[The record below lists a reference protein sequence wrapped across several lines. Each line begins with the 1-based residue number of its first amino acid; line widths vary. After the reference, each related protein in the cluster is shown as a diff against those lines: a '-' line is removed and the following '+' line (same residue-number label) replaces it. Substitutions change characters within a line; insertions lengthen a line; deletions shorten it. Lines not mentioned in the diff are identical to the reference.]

1 VPDQPNDAEG
11 SELRQALAHREK
23 QLLGLHEA
31 ALGLT
36 ADLELQ
42 SVLQRVA
49 DLSRE
54 VIGTQYAALGVL
66 DPSGEKLSDFI
77 TAGMD
82 PSVRRRIAHLPSGEG
97 LLGYLIKHGEP
108 VRIDHIGG
116 HADSAGFCS
125 NHPPMGSL
133 LGVPVISKGHVLGDL
148 YLSDKLDGSA
158 FSEEDERTLV
168 QFAAHAAAAIEIARQ
183 YDASVAERSTL
194 TTILDSM
201 NEAVYE
207 VDGSG
212 VLTRVNRGTCRL
224 LGRRADDIL
233 GKRACDVFRWEDA
246 GGRLLEDDE
255 YLYRETVGQGE
266 IRELSDRFFR
276 GADGRRI
283 PVSISSAPIFGARG
297 RAVAAVQVVRDISR
311 EREAETLKDQII
323 SLVSHELRTPLG
335 HIKGFASSLLDPEV
349 QWDEATQ
356 KDFITEIDHEA
367 DRLAALVSD
376 LLDMSKIESAGAASL
391 EKGRVRPADLVRQAL
406 ASVST
411 VTSDHAVSSTVAED
425 LPDIVVDGPQIERVV
440 GNLVENAGKYSD
452 PGTKIEVSAWME
464 QGRLTFCIQD
474 EGPGIPAEYLD
485 QIFEKFFR
493 IKTGRPRT
501 PGTGLGLP
509 ICKGIVE
516 AHGGR
521 IWVDTEEGGG
531 SKFCFSLPV
540 GS

>member
-1 VPDQPNDAEG
+1 V
-11 SELRQALAHREK
+11 
-23 QLLGLHEA
+23 
-31 ALGLT
+31 
-36 ADLELQ
+36 
-42 SVLQRVA
+42 V
-49 DLSRE
+49 
-54 VIGTQYAALGVL
+54 

-77 TAGMD
+77 TAGME

-116 HADSAGFCS
+116 HADSAGFCA

-168 QFAAHAAAAIEIARQ
+168 QFAAHAAAAIELARQ

-224 LGRRADDIL
+224 LGRRADEIL
-233 GKRACDVFRWEDA
+233 GKRACDVLRWEDV

-255 YLYRETVGQGE
+255 YLYRETVGRGE

-276 GADGRRI
+276 GAGGRRI

-356 KDFITEIDHEA
+356 KDFIAEIDHEA

-406 ASVST
+406 ASVSK
-411 VTSDHAVSSTVAED
+411 VTSDHAVSSTVTED

-452 PGTKIEVSAWME
+452 PGTKIDVSAWIE
-464 QGRLTFCIQD
+464 QGQVTFCVQD
-474 EGPGIPAEYLD
+474 EGPGIPDEYLD

-493 IKTGRPRT
+493 IKAGRPRT

-521 IWVDTEEGGG
+521 IWVETEEGRG
-531 SKFCFSLPV
+531 SKFCFSLPA